1 MWRATGYYASMTLPR
16 LRADLRDEHAVAR
29 LLRATLR
36 QESQVVPLRALPVSH
51 GEHLLEIDVP
61 GQGMVTLVAEP
72 LGRADRGY
80 VLRVRALTRAQMAEL
95 LALIE
100 RIDAPSTTEPPPP
113 TDLEW
118 SGDRQSSPDR
128 TLVDARQIDGRPF
141 GEVDVDVDVVVS
153 VPPARFGVIDSA
165 MPGPPSSDSGD
176 SIAPLVIPPAP
187 KAPSASLLVGRV
199 IAGKYLIEA
208 PIGSGMTAAVFRAL
222 HTDLKR
228 HLAVKI
234 LHEHKLEDP
243 QFVKRFKAE
252 AFAASKLEHPNITR
266 VIDFGEEKDGLLYLV
281 MELLVGKSL
290 EQVLKAEGRLSQQ
303 KAVELT
309 IQACTALAFA
319 HDNGIIHRD
328 VKPEN
333 LMLVAHRDDD
343 GNPCDLVKVCDFG
356 LAKLRAPE
364 GGAGGSDADAPD
376 LTTAGMLCGSPAYM
390 SPEQT
395 RGEVLDPRSDIY
407 ALGVT
412 LFQTLTGELPHE
424 ADGLAQ
430 FFLKKMLEPPRRP
443 SSLLADIDPLLE
455 DVLLRAIATDRGAR
469 HATARVLREE
479 LREVLA
485 SMAVPSSEERER
497 TIVAG

>member
-1 MWRATGYYASMTLPR
+1 MHLVAPPMTNG
-16 LRADLRDEHAVAR
+16 
-29 LLRATLR
+29 
-36 QESQVVPLRALPVSH
+36 Q
-51 GEHLLEIDVP
+51 HLLELDVP
-61 GQGMVTLVAEP
+61 GEGMVTLLAEP
-72 LGRADRGY
+72 IEPADHGY
-80 VLRVRALTRAQMAEL
+80 LLRVLPLTRPQMAEL
-95 LALIE
+95 LAVIE
-100 RIDAPSTTEPPPP
+100 RLDQPSFTEPPPAGEA
-113 TDLEW
+113 EW
-118 SGDRQSSPDR
+118 DGERISSTDR
-128 TLVDARQIDGRPF
+128 TIVDDPNRLSI
-141 GEVDVDVDVVVS
+141 DVDVSDM
-153 VPPARFGVIDSA
+153 PPRFGVIDSA
-165 MPGPPSSDSGD
+165 IPGPPSSENVMPV
-176 SIAPLVIPPAP
+176 AIPRAPAP
-187 KAPSASLLVGRV
+187 MAAPARQAAPAPYASMASSIIGRV
-199 IAGKYLIEA
+199 IAGKYHIEA
-208 PIGSGMTAAVFRAL
+208 AIGSGTTAAVFRAL

-234 LHEHKLEDP
+234 LHEHKLDDP

-252 AFAASKLEHPNITR
+252 AFAASKLEHLNIAR
-266 VIDFGEEKDGLLYLV
+266 VIDFGEERDGLLYLV

-290 EQVLKAEGRLSQQ
+290 EQVLKAEGRIPQH
-303 KAVELT
+303 KAVEFA

-333 LMLVAHRDDD
+333 LMLVVHRDDD

-356 LAKLRAPE
+356 LAKLRDPE
-364 GGAGGSDADAPD
+364 DGSDKGSGAEHAD

-407 ALGVT
+407 SVGVT
-412 LFQTLTGELPHE
+412 LFQALTGELPHE
-424 ADGLAQ
+424 ADGLAE

-485 SMAVPSSEERER
+485 SMAAPSEDRDR
-497 TIVAG
+497 TIFAG